1 MSGPA
6 GLRLTGWGFR
16 HASRQ
21 AWAVR
26 DVDLQVAPGE
36 RVLLTGASGAGKST
50 LLRALGGLL
59 VFVLGVVDGELTV
72 DGDAPDRRRQRVGV
86 VFQDPDSQLVMT
98 RVGDDVAFG
107 LENAGTPPELIWPAV
122 DAALDAVGFPL
133 GRDRATAALSGGQKQ
148 RLALAGA
155 LAPRPGLLLLDE
167 PTAQLDP
174 EGAAL
179 VRTAVVRAVADRSAT
194 LVVVDHDVESW
205 LPLVDRVVELL
216 PGGGTVEHAPGWRP
230 AALRFPER
238 QPHEPGEQLLTADG
252 AGYTHRGSDTAALA
266 PTDVVLRAGRTLAV
280 TGPNG
285 TGKST
290 LALLLAGLRAPTTGR
305 VLPGPALTA
314 GLRRPDRPPS
324 RWRAA
329 ELVERIGTVFQQP
342 EHQFLTGRVRDELS
356 LGPLQ
361 SGAGAARAHA
371 TAEEL
376 LDRLGLA
383 PLADA
388 NPFTLS
394 GGQQRR
400 LSVATALAT
409 RPRVLVLDEPT
420 FGQDRETWA
429 ELVALLAEQQDGD
442 RALCLVTH
450 DADVVTALADDVL
463 TLGRP
468 VSVA

>member
-1 MSGPA
+1 
-6 GLRLTGWGFR
+6 
-16 HASRQ
+16 
-21 AWAVR
+21 VR
-26 DVDLQVAPGE
+26 DVDLQLAPGE
-36 RVLLTGASGAGKST
+36 RVLLTGASGSGKST

-59 VFVLGVVDGELTV
+59 EPESGDATGELTV
-72 DGDAPDRRRQRVGV
+72 DGGVPDRRRRVGM

-98 RVGDDVAFG
+98 RAGDDVAFG
-107 LENAGTPPELIWPAV
+107 LENTGTPPELIWPAV
-122 DAALDAVGFPL
+122 DAALDAVGFTL

-148 RLALAGA
+148 RLVLAGA

-174 EGAAL
+174 GGAEL
-179 VRTAVVRAVADRSAT
+179 VRSAVLRAVADRQAT
-194 LVVVDHDVESW
+194 LFVVDHDVESW

-216 PGGGTVEHAPGWRP
+216 PGGGIVEHPRGWTPSPLRLPDRRIPP
-230 AALRFPER
+230 A
-238 QPHEPGEQLLTADG
+238 GDLLISAQRS
-252 AGYTHRGSDTAALA
+252 GYTHRGSEAPALL
-266 PTDVVLRAGRTLAV
+266 PTDAGLRAGRTLAV

-305 VLPGPALTA
+305 VVAAPPLTA
-314 GLRRPDRPPS
+314 GLRHPDRPPH
-324 RWRAA
+324 RWRAQD
-329 ELVERIGTVFQQP
+329 LVRRIGTVFQQP
-342 EHQFLTGRVRDELS
+342 EHQLLTGRVRDEL
-356 LGPLQ
+356 GPE
-361 SGAGAARAHA
+361 AD
-371 TAEEL
+371 EL
-376 LDRLGLA
+376 MERLGLA
-383 PLADA
+383 ALADA

-400 LSVATALAT
+400 LSVAAALAA

-450 DADVVTALADDVL
+450 DPAVVSALADDVL
-463 TLGRP
+463 DLGLP
-468 VSVA
+468 VAVP

>member
-1 MSGPA
+1 
-6 GLRLTGWGFR
+6 
-16 HASRQ
+16 
-21 AWAVR
+21 
-26 DVDLQVAPGE
+26 
-36 RVLLTGASGAGKST
+36 VLLTGASGAGKST

-59 VFVLGVVDGELTV
+59 EPESGDATGELTV
-72 DGDAPDRRRQRVGV
+72 DGSAPDRRRQRVGM

-98 RVGDDVAFG
+98 RAGDDVAFG
-107 LENAGTPPELIWPAV
+107 LENTGTPPEFIWPAV
-122 DAALDAVGFPL
+122 DAALDAVGFTL
-133 GRDRATAALSGGQKQ
+133 GRDRATGALSGGQKQ
-148 RLALAGA
+148 RLVLAGA

-194 LVVVDHDVESW
+194 VLVVDHDVESW

-216 PGGGTVEHAPGWRP
+216 PGGGAVEHPAGWRP
-230 AALRFPER
+230 APLRVPAR
-238 QPHEPGEQLLTADG
+238 SRHEPGEQLLAADA
-252 AGYTHRGSDTAALA
+252 AGYTHRGSEAPALA
-266 PTDVVLRAGRTLAV
+266 ATDAVLRAGRTLAV

-305 VLPGPALTA
+305 VVAGTALSA
-314 GLRRPDRPPS
+314 GLRHPDRPPS
-324 RWRAA
+324 RWRAG
-329 ELVERIGTVFQQP
+329 ELVMRIGTVFQQP

-356 LGPLQ
+356 LGPLR
-361 SGAGAARAHA
+361 SGVGAGQAHA

-420 FGQDRETWA
+420 FGQDRQTWA
-429 ELVALLAEQQDGD
+429 ELVALLAEQQDGE

-450 DADVVTALADDVL
+450 DAAVVTALADDVL

-468 VSVA
+468 MSMT

>member
-1 MSGPA
+1 V
-6 GLRLTGWGFR
+6 RLAGWGFR
-16 HASRQ
+16 HASRR

-26 DVDLQVAPGE
+26 DVDLVVSPGE

-59 VFVLGVVDGELTV
+59 EPESGDASGQLTV
-72 DGDAPDRRRQRVGV
+72 DGDVPGRRRVGV
-86 VFQDPDSQLVMT
+86 VFQDPDAQLVMT
-98 RVGDDVAFG
+98 RAGDDVAFG
-107 LENAGTPPELIWPAV
+107 LENTGTPPERIWAAV
-122 DAALDAVGFPL
+122 DAALDAVGFSL
-133 GRDRATAALSGGQKQ
+133 GRDRVTAALSGGQKQ
-148 RLALAGA
+148 RLVLAGA

-179 VRTAVVRAVADRSAT
+179 VRAAVVRAVADRSAT

-216 PGGGTVEHAPGWRP
+216 PGGGTLEHPPGWRP
-230 AALRFPER
+230 APLRLPVR
-238 QPHEPGEQLLTADG
+238 HPGAPGEQLLAACA
-252 AGYTHRGSDTAALA
+252 AGYTHRGSAEPTLA
-266 PTDVVLRAGRTLAV
+266 PVDAALRAGRTLAV

-290 LALLLAGLRAPTTGR
+290 LALLLAGLRAPTTGA
-305 VLPGPALTA
+305 VVAGAALTA

-324 RWRAA
+324 RWPAA

-356 LGPLQ
+356 LGPLR
-361 SGAGAARAHA
+361 SGAGAARARA
-371 TAEEL
+371 TAEAL

-429 ELVALLAEQQDGD
+429 ELVALLAEQQDGE

-450 DADVVTALADDVL
+450 DAAVVEALADDVL

-468 VSVA
+468 VGVR

>member
-1 MSGPA
+1 VRPA
-6 GLRLTGWGFR
+6 AVRLAGWGFR
-16 HASRQ
+16 HASRR

-26 DVDLQVAPGE
+26 DVDLRIAPGE
-36 RVLLTGASGAGKST
+36 RVLLTGVSGAGKST

-59 VFVLGVVDGELTV
+59 EPESGDTVGELAVDG
-72 DGDAPDRRRQRVGV
+72 VGAGI

-98 RVGDDVAFG
+98 RAGDDVAFG
-107 LENAGTPPELIWPAV
+107 LENTGTPPALIWPAV
-122 DAALDAVGFPL
+122 DTALAAVGFTL
-133 GRDRATAALSGGQKQ
+133 GRGRPTAALSGGQKQ
-148 RLALAGA
+148 RLVLAGA

-179 VRTAVVRAVADRSAT
+179 VRAAVVGAVADRSAT
-194 LVVVDHDVESW
+194 VVVVDHDVESW

-216 PGGGTVEHAPGWRP
+216 PGGGTVEHPAGWRP
-230 AALRFPER
+230 APLRLPDR
-238 QPHEPGEQLLTADG
+238 HPHAPGEQLLAAEA
-252 AGYTHRGSDTAALA
+252 AGFTHRGSDSPALA
-266 PTDVVLRAGRTLAV
+266 PTDAVLRAGRTLAV

-305 VLPGPALTA
+305 VAAGPALTV
-314 GLRRPDRPPS
+314 GLRHPDRPPS
-324 RWRAA
+324 RWRAG

-342 EHQFLTGRVRDELS
+342 EHQFLTGRVRDELA
-356 LGPLQ
+356 LGPLRA
-361 SGAGAARAHA
+361 GAGTGSAHA
-371 TAEEL
+371 TAEAL
-376 LDRLGLA
+376 LERLGLA

-429 ELVALLAEQQDGD
+429 ELVALLAEQQDGE

-450 DADVVTALADDVL
+450 DAAVVTALADDVL
-463 TLGRP
+463 VLDRP
-468 VSVA
+468 AVLR